1 MGARCNP
8 GRLYQARLRAGGG
21 AQLRRPHHGDR
32 PACSAR
38 GTTSLAIRSQRARP
52 LAGDHGSPH
61 AGRSR
66 CLRGHC
72 DCPRRSQPGRA
83 HRHVEGLSMG
93 TGKLFHFT
101 QSGLDNVWL
110 ANGWRVT
117 KTPYGPS
124 FSIERLDGL
133 HEALARFIVESPLPM
148 RGQDARYLRVMLDL
162 SQADMGKLLGV
173 SRATVIRWE
182 NAAKAPLDRVHD
194 IAVRATYAAH

>member
-1 MGARCNP
+1 M
-8 GRLYQARLRAGGG
+8 
-21 AQLRRPHHGDR
+21 
-32 PACSAR
+32 S
-38 GTTSLAIRSQRARP
+38 
-52 LAGDHGSPH
+52 
-61 AGRSR
+61 
-66 CLRGHC
+66 
-72 DCPRRSQPGRA
+72 
-83 HRHVEGLSMG
+83 

-110 ANGWRVT
+110 ANGWRAL

-124 FSIERLDGL
+124 FTIERLDEL

-182 NAAKAPLDRVHD
+182 SDPKAPLDRVHD
-194 IAVRATYAAH
+194 IAVRATYAAHHDGASLIGATVKALQEADEARHGQAYRAVFEARRQGWRLAA

>member
-1 MGARCNP
+1 
-8 GRLYQARLRAGGG
+8 
-21 AQLRRPHHGDR
+21 
-32 PACSAR
+32 
-38 GTTSLAIRSQRARP
+38 
-52 LAGDHGSPH
+52 
-61 AGRSR
+61 
-66 CLRGHC
+66 
-72 DCPRRSQPGRA
+72 
-83 HRHVEGLSMG
+83 MG

-194 IAVRATYAAH
+194 IAVRATYAAHRDGGSLVAATIKALQEADEARHGRAYRAVFEANRKGWRLAA